1 MTTKYPSLLDMGI
14 KNPDEIAR
22 YSFQTLDNID
32 RLRVIYKRKQGSL
45 LPSSKKFKF
54 PRSKKTIVVD
64 SGSNTTQTL
73 NEISPFLQNVIAEL
87 DQVVNLKNSQA
98 QQKEIIL
105 DEMQRL
111 DDEVKSRM
119 VYIKSLIEKL
129 N

>member
-22 YSFQTLDNID
+22 YSFQTLDNVD

>member
-14 KNPDEIAR
+14 KNPNEIAR
-22 YSFQTLDNID
+22 YSFQTLDNVD